1 MKPVNKEQFLST
13 LENKVENHL
22 QEAIRVFQNIN
33 EETLLRP
40 AANGGWSITQCLDHL
55 NSYGQYYL
63 PYIQKGLNKN
73 INSINPDTFQ
83 SSWLGNYFTRLMDP
97 ATGKKKQKAA
107 KIHLPTPNL
116 NAHAVVAEFIQQQE
130 TLLAYIKQLRQ
141 VDLNKIKIPVSILK
155 WIKLNLGD
163 VLQFLI
169 AHNERHLQQ
178 AKKNLLQPTVLT
190 ETASI

>member
-1 MKPVNKEQFLST
+1 MKPVNKEQFLSK
-13 LENKVENHL
+13 LENKVESHL
-22 QEAIRVFQNIN
+22 EEAIRVFQNIS

-40 AANGGWSITQCLDHL
+40 ATNGGWSIAQCLDHL

-63 PYIQKGLNKN
+63 PHIQKGLNKN
-73 INSINPDTFQ
+73 INLINADTFQ

-97 ATGKKKQKAA
+97 GTGKKKQKAA
-107 KIHLPTPNL
+107 KIHQPAPNL
-116 NAHAVVAEFIQQQE
+116 DAHAVVAEFIQQQE
-130 TLLAYIKQLRQ
+130 TLLTYIKQSRQ

-178 AKKNLLQPTVLT
+178 AKKNLLQSNILT
-190 ETASI
+190 ETASV